1 MMKENQSR
9 PSAKELI
16 ELTAYLTARERG
28 VQPAPAEPG
37 FPSGLAGVLLNLAEW
52 FHDGMP

>member
-1 MMKENQSR
+1 MMNENQSR